1 MGRSPIYSK
10 TERAFL
16 ATGYVVT
23 AYIAVSLIA
32 FSFRHPWMTD
42 TERFLHT
49 MNPETMN
56 TERCYAAESAIRAIV
71 EEDARPR

>member
-23 AYIAVSLIA
+23 AYIAVSLVV

-42 TERFLHT
+42 TERFVHT
-49 MNPETMN
+49 IDALMWRVVP
-56 TERCYAAESAIRAIV
+56 YH
-71 EEDARPR
+71 DARPR